1 MNSVLLYPNPFFN
14 SDLTIEFVE
23 TPTSLMKIE
32 LFDLE
37 GNSLQVWNTSVI
49 KVQLSIGELQSG
61 SYILRISDGENYI
74 LRKIVKI

>member
-1 MNSVLLYPNPFFN
+1 
-14 SDLTIEFVE
+14 
-23 TPTSLMKIE
+23 MKIE